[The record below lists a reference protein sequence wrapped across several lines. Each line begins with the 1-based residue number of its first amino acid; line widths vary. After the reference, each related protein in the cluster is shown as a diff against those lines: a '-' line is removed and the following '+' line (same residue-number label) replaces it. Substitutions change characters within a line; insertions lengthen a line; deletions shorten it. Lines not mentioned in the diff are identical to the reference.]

1 MKSLA
6 IVSELLNAF
15 KRKTACQ
22 YYQKFNF
29 ECSLLNYHFIMKKN
43 TIHSIKH
50 KEFNPLRHRGS
61 VCRETTISLFTLR
74 HRSLQDYQ
82 SNLSRSSLPTF
93 TCAGSKRHTLHGKP
107 SQLTTTWG
115 KGVHT
120 INCRFPLD
128 DYSSATSKPFS
139 ISLIGKVTSNVFWP
153 SQHAC
158 SADQDGEPIFAIYP
172 WLANLWGTWQLDY
185 QELDIPAQP
194 SLPGEILQTHRKVWK
209 HGSPMHQRKP

>member
-50 KEFNPLRHRGS
+50 KEFNPLRRRGS
-61 VCRETTISLFTLR
+61 VYRETTVYLFTLH

-82 SNLSRSSLPTF
+82 DKRTIQSLEIIPPNAHV
-93 TCAGSKRHTLHGKP
+93 CWLEAS
-107 SQLTTTWG
+107 
-115 KGVHT
+115 
-120 INCRFPLD
+120 
-128 DYSSATSKPFS
+128 
-139 ISLIGKVTSNVFWP
+139 
-153 SQHAC
+153 
-158 SADQDGEPIFAIYP
+158 YP
-172 WLANLWGTWQLDY
+172 AW
-185 QELDIPAQP
+185 
-194 SLPGEILQTHRKVWK
+194 
-209 HGSPMHQRKP
+209 